1 MNKQLN
7 FVRDRVTKLPP
18 GFRFQPTDEEL
29 VFQYLKC
36 KVFSFPLPASIIP
49 ELNVY
54 KYDPWDLP
62 GGLEQEK
69 YFFSGKEAK
78 YRIGTRINRATA
90 SGYWKATGLDKQ
102 IISRRNQIA
111 GMRKTLVFHMGKP
124 PHGSRT
130 DWIMHEYRL
139 VTVANKDCNSPLAK
153 NPIIENYLNHHMEKW
168 VVCHIFLRKRNKKST
183 DQEEITQSCFNNNI
197 KEVKKPMA
205 VVHHIEPKFFYSMR
219 EKGGITAVS
228 SSSSSSS
235 SGSSSS
241 ITEVS
246 SSGADNIGESSS
258 CNIVF

>member
-7 FVRDRVTKLPP
+7 FVRDGVTKLPP

-36 KVFSFPLPASIIP
+36 KVFSLPLPASIIP
-49 ELNVY
+49 ELNFCN
-54 KYDPWDLP
+54 YDPWDLP
-62 GGLEQEK
+62 GELEQER
-69 YFFSGKEAK
+69 YFFSSKEAK
-78 YRIGTRINRATA
+78 YKTGNRINRATA

-139 VTVANKDCNSPLAK
+139 VTVTNKDCNSPLAK
-153 NPIIENYLNHHMEKW
+153 NPIIQNYLNHHMDKW
-168 VVCHIFLRKRNKKST
+168 VLCHIFLKKRTKKST
-183 DQEEITQSCFNNNI
+183 EEEVIQSCCNDN
-197 KEVKKPMA
+197 KEVKKTMA
-205 VVHHIEPKFFYSMR
+205 VAVHHEPKIFDFMR
-219 EKGGITAVS
+219 EKARITDVLS

-235 SGSSSS
+235 ISSS

-246 SSGADNIGESSS
+246 SIGEENVEESSS